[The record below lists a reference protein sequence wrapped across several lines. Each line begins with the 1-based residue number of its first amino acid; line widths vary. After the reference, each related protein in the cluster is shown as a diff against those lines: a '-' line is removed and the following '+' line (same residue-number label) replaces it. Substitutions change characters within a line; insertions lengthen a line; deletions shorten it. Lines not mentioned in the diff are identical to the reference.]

1 MDMYRFVAICENDNT
16 SKQLTYTPE
25 NFEGVKIKREFSFV
39 PPYGFTPKFA
49 VDTMRVIKN
58 DAVWLNEKNTVFG
71 YFLKLKL
78 QVSKLNADGLT
89 YSHFL
94 NLVVNSDTIKKTKDY
109 TEFSVDVVNAATDY
123 FNTKSTIKNI
133 PFNTYKGI
141 EGDYFKMNN
150 VNLNSTQISSQL
162 TSKRYIPFEK
172 SQWAS
177 VIYDGDVSLFDNGV
191 ENNTIIYKSRTEG
204 GSYINVIVDGSIIVD
219 VATPIGEVPTG
230 EVKVEID
237 GVYVGTQAITEISQR
252 VTFEIKKNVFITL
265 ANGANIRA
273 YVQVTGLAPNAFA
286 SIAQAKIEIT
296 IKKKTALKYLKKQLN
311 SIALNEVYANL
322 LGNINYID
330 APQDAFITSD
340 KEIVTNSG
348 YLSVAP
354 KDFIRETS
362 TMLGL
367 VFNFGSTETKIE
379 KVNTY
384 FDRIAAND
392 RIIIENYKD
401 LVISNFETVYN
412 SCTVGVEKNVTENI
426 VHYDPYQTKL
436 SYKRYNYKDEYV
448 DGIGENMKLVCAKL
462 SADAEKIINRINDAA
477 NGNGQ
482 TSNDNFYFVPNRLR
496 THPDWYPPRQIADYL
511 IPSEIADNHKAIL
524 ALFFAMGAPDI
535 YDFNFL
541 AAYDDDG
548 VRTMFENE
556 FYYFDITG
564 DPSFFN
570 TPQLRPVVYEFTA
583 LLDNVDFSEHMAQ
596 IVNFDG
602 ETKDLFIYSYET
614 TDKLSEI
621 KCKGLVFEQIYV

>member
-1 MDMYRFVAICENDNT
+1 MDMYRFVAICENDST

-49 VDTMRVIKN
+49 VDTMRVIKD
-58 DAVWLNEKNTVFG
+58 DAVWFNDKNTVFG

-78 QVSKLNADGLT
+78 QVSKLNADGMT

-94 NLVVNSDTIKKTKDY
+94 NLVVNSDTIQKTKDY
-109 TEFSVDVVNAATDY
+109 TEFSVDVVNAANDY

-133 PFNTYKGI
+133 PFNSEKSI

-150 VNLNSTQISSQL
+150 VNLNSTRISSHL

-177 VIYDGDVSLFDNGV
+177 VIYDDDVSLFDNGV
-191 ENNTIIYKSRTEG
+191 EDNTIIYKSRTEG
-204 GSYINVIVDGSIIVD
+204 GSYINVMASGLIIVS
-219 VATPIGEVPTG
+219 VSTPIGQVPKG
-230 EVKVEID
+230 EVNVEIA
-237 GVYVGTQAITEISQR
+237 GVNIGTQAITEMSQR
-252 VTFEIKKNVFITL
+252 CTFPFKTSFFKTL

-286 SIAQAKIEIT
+286 SIAQAKIDIT
-296 IKKKTALKYLKKQLN
+296 IKKKTAIEYIKKRLN

-330 APQDAFITSD
+330 APTDAFITSD

-348 YLSVAP
+348 YLSVYP

-426 VHYDPYQTKL
+426 VHYEPYQTKF
-436 SYKRYNYKDEYV
+436 SYKRYNYHDEYV
-448 DGIGENMKLVCAKL
+448 DGIGDNMKLVCTKL
-462 SADAEKIINRINDAA
+462 SADTEKIINRINDAA

-482 TSNDNFYFVPNRLR
+482 TSNDNFYFIPNRVR
-496 THPDWYPPRQIADYL
+496 EHPDWHLPIQIVDYL
-511 IPSEIADNHKAIL
+511 VPVEMADNHRAIL
-524 ALFFAMGAPDI
+524 ALFFATGEFDDW
-535 YDFNFL
+535 YDATFL
-541 AAYDDDG
+541 ASYDDDG
-548 VRTMFENE
+548 VSYWRYH
-556 FYYFDITG
+556 YYNLIG
-564 DPSFFN
+564 DNDFFTN
-570 TPQLRPVVYEFTA
+570 KRLRPIVYEFTA

-596 IVNFDG
+596 MVDFNG
-602 ETKDLFIYSYET
+602 ETVDLFVYSSET
-614 TDKLSEI
+614 TDKLGEI
-621 KCKGLVFEQIYV
+621 KCKALVFK